1 MITVLT
7 QTPLTVADLSQ
18 GGAEVECQVF
28 DLAVDLSTLEADLAQ
43 YDPTSAT
50 SPSVTI
56 ARKYARVLLDAYA
69 ASKGQGA

>member
-1 MITVLT
+1 MMTVMM
-7 QTPLTVADLSQ
+7 QVPVTVADLEQ

-28 DLAVDLSTLEADLAQ
+28 DLAIDFATLEADLAA

-56 ARKYARVLLDAYA
+56 ARKYARVVLDAYA
-69 ASKGQGA
+69 AYKAEGA